1 MSTRYAGVSTWATT
15 NSISTWRGSTSSSEE
30 LVTPGDG
37 WNHELKKS
45 DEIIPPLAEYLHAIN
60 QSPELIPY
68 NPPQGIRNG
77 SSWA

>member
-1 MSTRYAGVSTWATT
+1 MSTRYAGVSTWAT
-15 NSISTWRGSTSSSEE
+15 NQFIDLAGFYIISEE

-60 QSPELIPY
+60 QSLNWIPY
-68 NPPQGIRNG
+68 NRAAGL
-77 SSWA
+77 